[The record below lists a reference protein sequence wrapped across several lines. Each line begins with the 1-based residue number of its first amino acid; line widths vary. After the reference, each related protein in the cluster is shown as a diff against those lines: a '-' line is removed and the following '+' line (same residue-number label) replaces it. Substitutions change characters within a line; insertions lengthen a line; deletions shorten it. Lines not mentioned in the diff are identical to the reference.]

1 MKRLDDGKVSLV
13 EFLRSIKF
21 AKQSASNASVDCHT
35 HFAHLNPR
43 TRSSRQMSSEDS
55 QLIRSAN

>member
-1 MKRLDDGKVSLV
+1 MKRMDDGKVSLV

-21 AKQSASNASVDCHT
+21 SQNNASNDGAECNT
-35 HFAHLNPR
+35 HFAHLIQH
-43 TRSSRQMSSEDS
+43 TRSAQPINAEDS

>member
-21 AKQSASNASVDCHT
+21 VKQSTSNASVDCPT
-35 HFAHLNPR
+35 HFAHLHPR
-43 TRSSRQMSSEDS
+43 ARSPRQMSNEDS

>member
-21 AKQSASNASVDCHT
+21 AQNTASNETAECST
-35 HFAHLNPR
+35 HFAHLNQR
-43 TRSSRQMSSEDS
+43 ARSAHAFSPEESH
-55 QLIRSAN
+55 LIRSAN